1 MNKIK
6 ILNIK
11 KLFFEKKYSDVII
24 LIESNL
30 SDEEKNSEVLNF
42 LGVSKLQKKNSNNFD
57 LLSATEDFKKS
68 YLKEKNTSQ
77 SIEGLANFIVCS
89 IESYQYEDA
98 IKYFKETE
106 VSLGYI
112 SRLSNLMIRIYERL
126 NDVDKILYYLEKR
139 IENKD
144 LQNHTLLRYIY
155 YNSFQN
161 KWTQENFLNYS
172 KKIEKTLPTYSKKK
186 LISIHNKKN
195 KKIKLAFLSSDI
207 RKKHPVTKFLKTVV
221 ENVNRDKFE
230 LLLFSNCKINK
241 EDKTSEAFK
250 VYFDKWTN
258 ISELNDIEGINK
270 IRENKIDIIVDIMG
284 LTSTNRIAL
293 FKNRLAQLQILWLGY
308 NNTSGLSQMDYFIAD
323 TNLIK
328 KNEIN
333 LYSEKI
339 LFLPSIWNCHSGFE
353 LQRKEYPTP
362 MIENKFITF
371 GSFNDFNKI
380 SDDVV
385 ETWSKILI
393 KINNSKLILKSSD
406 THSNNT
412 LKRKFKKSGVLN
424 SIIFMSRKEIFEDHL
439 NEYKKIDI
447 ALDTFPYNG
456 VTTSFEAIWMCV
468 PLLTLKGF
476 NPNSRSGESINKNLN
491 MNYFIANNKQE
502 YVSKAIDLFNNFE
515 KIIDAKKYLF
525 NKALDSNLFNS
536 KKFSKEFFENLE
548 KIYFKNIP

>member
-207 RKKHPVTKFLKTVV
+207 RKKHSVTKFLKTVV

>member
-24 LIESNL
+24 LIENNF
-30 SDEEKNSEVLNF
+30 SDKEKSSEVLNL

-68 YLKEKNTSQ
+68 YLKEKNTSP
-77 SIEGLANFIVCS
+77 SIEGLANFIVCC
-89 IESYQYEDA
+89 IKSYQYEDA
-98 IKYFKETE
+98 IKYFKEAE
-106 VSLGYI
+106 VSLGYNL
-112 SRLSNLMIRIYERL
+112 RLSNLMIRIYERL
-126 NDVDKILYYLEKR
+126 SDVDKILYYLEKM

-144 LQNHTLLRYIY
+144 LQNYTLLRYIY

-161 KWTQENFLNYS
+161 KWTQESFLNYS
-172 KKIEKTLPTYSKKK
+172 KKIEKTLPMYSQKK
-186 LISIHNKKN
+186 LIPIHNKKN

-207 RKKHPVTKFLKTVV
+207 REKHSVTKFLETVV

-250 VYFDKWTN
+250 VYFDKWIN

-270 IRENKIDIIVDIMG
+270 IRENKIDIIIDIMG

-328 KNEIN
+328 KNEVN

-353 LQRKEYPTP
+353 LLRKEYPTP
-362 MIENKFITF
+362 MIKNKFITF

-393 KINNSKLILKSSD
+393 KINNSRLILKSSD
-406 THSNNT
+406 TQSNNT
-412 LKRKFKKSGVLN
+412 LKRKFKKTGVLN

-476 NPNSRSGESINKNLN
+476 NPNSRSGESINKNIN

-502 YVSKAIDLFNNFE
+502 YVLKAIDLFNNFE

-525 NKALDSNLFNS
+525 DKALDSNLFNS
-536 KKFSKEFFENLE
+536 KKFSKEFFESLE
-548 KIYFKNIP
+548 KIYFKNSP

>member
-89 IESYQYEDA
+89 IESYQYENA

-207 RKKHPVTKFLKTVV
+207 RKKHSVTKFLKTVV

-250 VYFDKWTN
+250 VYFDKWIN

-328 KNEIN
+328 KNEVN

-385 ETWSKILI
+385 EVWSKILI

>member
-30 SDEEKNSEVLNF
+30 SDKEKNSEVLNF

-112 SRLSNLMIRIYERL
+112 SRLSNLMIRIYEKL

-250 VYFDKWTN
+250 VYFDKWIN

-385 ETWSKILI
+385 EVWSKILI